1 MDKKEKKH
9 INTYR
14 YSIPQ
19 EIGQTVNKTFVRGTI
34 YILDC
39 VQIANRTKFVKE
51 YVDKARYG
59 LDYLPVIGYYI
70 DGDFQD
76 HAIDYYFDEEGN
88 LKEEV
93 LTIPYGTVIAG
104 TSRWEKVCM
113 ADGEIRDVLA
123 VDCYFWKERN
133 PEAINRLMQNENSQS
148 MEITIDSYENKDGYI
163 EVKDFNFQ
171 SLCILGN
178 GTIPAFSNGKV
189 RIDSKYSKTE
199 QFKIEYEEMLKA
211 LDNYIQE
218 GGVEQMSKTKKS
230 TQEDE
235 NELQQDANIA
245 IVNESIEEQKETP
258 DEEQVV
264 EPTGEE
270 QEDTQEEEEA
280 EAEAEEESTD
290 EEFACGTKKKKK
302 TMENE
307 ENFEE
312 KYNSLNIEYATV
324 KAEKADLEKQYNA
337 LMEEVLQ
344 LREYKLNKEKELR
357 AEKESEIFSKFEE
370 IAKDESFIDLKKNS
384 ANYSLEELEDRA
396 YAIYGRINKTK
407 EDKNAN
413 KNKKQSTV
421 TIYNNVD
428 SSDFEENKITNS
440 ISELINKYKNK

>member
-1 MDKKEKKH
+1 MNKTKQY
-9 INTYR
+9 INTEVLKY
-14 YSIPQ
+14 
-19 EIGQTVNKTFVRGTI
+19 ENVNKEFTRCHISVCS
-34 YILDC
+34 YN
-39 VQIANRTKFVKE
+39 QKANRTKFTKDGIE
-51 YVDKARYG
+51 KAVST
-59 LDYLPVIGYYI
+59 LDYAPVIGYWR
-70 DGDFQD
+70 GDDFYD
-76 HAIDYYFDEEGN
+76 HGQEMLINDFGEIERKSYT
-88 LKEEV
+88 V
-93 LTIPYGTVIAG
+93 PYGVVIKDTA
-104 TSRWEKVCM
+104 RWEYIQKQNGEYEEYLCVDVYLWNRYEDQINKV
-113 ADGEIRDVLA
+113 
-123 VDCYFWKERN
+123 KEN
-133 PEAINRLMQNENSQS
+133 KCNQS
-148 MEITIDSYENKDGYI
+148 MEITIDNGEYKEDYFEI
-163 EVKDFNFQ
+163 HDFSFDA
-171 SLCILGN
+171 LCILSEDVD
-178 GTIPAFSNGKV
+178 PAFVQAKI
-189 RIDSKYSKTE
+189 RTIDTNFTKSE
-199 QFKIEYEEMLKA
+199 QFTSEYREMIDA
-211 LDNYIQE
+211 LTVYME
-218 GGVEQMSKTKKS
+218 KGGVEQMSKTKKS

-245 IVNESIEEQKETP
+245 IVNESVEEQKETP

-270 QEDTQEEEEA
+270 QEDTQEEAEA